1 MMCVSHLPQYSPDT
15 LRPAMM
21 RACAGP
27 NLEHP
32 IKRAPVNERLF
43 AANIALIL
51 KFLKHD
57 FKFSTKM

>member
-1 MMCVSHLPQYSPDT
+1 
-15 LRPAMM
+15 MM